1 VFVRKIV
8 GGISDLA
15 TTSVRTGV
23 HTAEK
28 VIGHGRDTA
37 PPAKKAAAKKAAAD
51 NGPAK
56 KGAASKKA
64 AAPAPRPVTAADLPL
79 PNLPE
84 EPPVDIVEQVIAAE
98 ENGEP
103 TRQGFATEPKGASRD
118 ETHGDAA
125 LQRAEVE
132 ELAEETVEATAEGSV
147 DIETPV
153 GTTGADVAFNPD
165 TAEADLQ
172 QPQTEPL
179 LDPSLTK
186 EIAKEAEIG
195 AGDADVR
202 KG

>member
-1 VFVRKIV
+1 
-8 GGISDLA
+8 
-15 TTSVRTGV
+15 
-23 HTAEK
+23 
-28 VIGHGRDTA
+28 
-37 PPAKKAAAKKAAAD
+37 
-51 NGPAK
+51 
-56 KGAASKKA
+56 
-64 AAPAPRPVTAADLPL
+64 
-79 PNLPE
+79 
-84 EPPVDIVEQVIAAE
+84 VDIVEQVIAAE

-103 TRQGFATEPKGASRD
+103 TREGFATEPKGASRD

-132 ELAEETVEATAEGSV
+132 ELAEEAVEATAEGSV

-172 QPQTEPL
+172 QPSTEPL

-186 EIAKEAEIG
+186 EVIADTQIG
-195 AGDADVR
+195 AGGADVR